1 MWVSFCSLSCHLSAS
16 SGSQSGASV
25 TGNMQKQFRKLYC
38 SEVALSQ
45 ERRKRR
51 AHSCVLA
58 HTDKTATD
66 ESERNLERW
75 PWEVTEDSFLPTN
88 MNICNHAVAWCQS
101 LFYVLSHQN
110 IWIFN
115 SWFRVLLA
123 AALYLSSSYR
133 FWIVQIQK
141 QGIEESWHLGWHCF
155 PWTFSCILKIAD
167 WSSAGRSL
175 SNVAKLMT
183 EGRQK
188 ISGKMKLLHCPA
200 WKVKNCHFKIACAKG
215 GSPTLGVSPSER
227 ATVNIAICDVPGEG
241 LCWCK
246 GYYSFIN
253 IWLLRSSLHSG
264 ICVWLSLVSKQRCFF
279 LTQC

>member
-1 MWVSFCSLSCHLSAS
+1 
-16 SGSQSGASV
+16 
-25 TGNMQKQFRKLYC
+25 
-38 SEVALSQ
+38 
-45 ERRKRR
+45 
-51 AHSCVLA
+51 
-58 HTDKTATD
+58 
-66 ESERNLERW
+66 
-75 PWEVTEDSFLPTN
+75 

-115 SWFRVLLA
+115 SCFRVLLA
-123 AALYLSSSYR
+123 AALYLSYSYR
-133 FWIVQIQK
+133 FWIVEIQK

-175 SNVAKLMT
+175 NNVAKLVT
-183 EGRQK
+183 EGRQN

-227 ATVNIAICDVPGEG
+227 TTVNIAICDVPGEG

-253 IWLLRSSLHSG
+253 IWLL
-264 ICVWLSLVSKQRCFF
+264 
-279 LTQC
+279 